1 MKIVITSKENS
12 IESEMDLRFGRAVWL
27 AVYDTENGSLQF
39 AENEGA
45 SAQSGAGPK
54 VAEKIANLGAAKVI
68 SGDFGPK
75 AKAALQSM
83 GIEMVVLRD
92 EPVLKKLIKQLN

>member
-1 MKIVITSKENS
+1 MKIVITSKKNS
-12 IESEMDLRFGRAVWL
+12 IDSEMDLRFGRAAWL
-27 AVYDTENGSLQF
+27 AVLNTEDGSVEF
-39 AENEGA
+39 VENDGA

-54 VAEKIANLGAAKVI
+54 VAEKVANLGAAKVF

-92 EPVLKKLIKQLN
+92 EPVLKELINQIK

>member
-12 IESEMDLRFGRAVWL
+12 IDSEMDLRFGRAAWL
-27 AVYDTENGSLQF
+27 AVFDSDTGAVEF
-39 AENEGA
+39 VENEGA

-54 VAEKIANLGAAKVI
+54 VAEAVANLGAAKVF

-75 AKAALQSM
+75 AKTALQSM

-92 EPVLKKLIKQLN
+92 EPVLKELINQIK

>member
-1 MKIVITSKENS
+1 MKIIITSKSDS
-12 IESEMDLRFGRAVWL
+12 IESEMDLRFGRAAWL

-39 AENEGA
+39 VENEGA

-54 VAEKIANLGAAKVI
+54 VAEKVANLGAVKVF

-75 AKAALQSM
+75 ATTALQSM
-83 GIEMVVLRD
+83 GIEMVVLKD
-92 EPVLKKLIKQLN
+92 EPVLKDLIKQIK